1 MAILLSF
8 RFLLVLAVLMVLL
21 ISAQSFSDF
30 EPSEVKNICKFKRL
44 AEVERECKPVLSV
57 SSKMKLRNDKIYGI
71 AKDLS
76 FQNGDWV
83 QEAGSAPLMPFD
95 ESDMPKNFSD
105 IGSTLKLASFSL
117 MGMNFDRQ
125 ADDVL
130 GICGILSIAIT
141 RNRTLSDMPQR
152 WSPWFHTSPGY
163 SDLTIIFEGLYVEE
177 ANGGDRLM
185 CLLGT
190 SVSPFSKSSVDP
202 YEWSS
207 KYNCKKNFQYSFEK
221 DDRIMLIL
229 RYPQIFTLTSRAILG
244 ELRSLNKKS
253 DPKYFDKVQI
263 SSQLSYD
270 SKYHF
275 VSEQLVSRA
284 CNPYSCH
291 ELPDNRIR
299 VHKASQFCKVLQKF
313 GYETFDIDVAS
324 ECHDMK
330 HCKNLGPFV
339 HDWEITEGKNAMSN
353 KFQLLITNL
362 HCLPETN
369 SPKTAKVSAVFRA
382 LSPSE
387 ARFYSGSRT
396 GISGMTISAEGTW
409 NSSTGNLCM
418 VGCIGLEN
426 DADGCDSRICLYLP
440 GTFSIT
446 QRNVLSGTISSIKE
460 TYVPLRFK
468 KELRPLDIWNT
479 YHDYSK
485 SYLSYRFTRIEML
498 RAFMQKDNS
507 YNLGMLITKI
517 IHRFPGIEDDR
528 NLTLLSSLSDELS
541 FQVKA
546 LPHAI
551 RNKTISKT
559 FLSLE
564 VLSLG
569 HLFGRHW
576 PFLREHTCQEEGKV
590 PSFLAYDDQNILLNV
605 SAQLTVTEKYFSH
618 VAKVFLEGLYDA
630 SRGVMHT
637 VGCREIHSQKFMD
650 CLIEVKVQYS
660 SKTTRWLINP
670 TASVSITS
678 LRNPEDQFYFSPIN
692 LKTVLIPYRD
702 NSKEV
707 KFRLNFEACFRIFV
721 LLTSAACLLSQL
733 YYVEQNIDATPLI
746 SAVMLGIQLLGYGVP
761 LVMDTP
767 ILFAWK
773 EYLYP
778 QSRLLHTGSTN
789 KQFQFMMKLLLLI
802 IFVLTLKLFQKV
814 WDSRKITPK
823 SLSLNHRPN
832 DKKVLLFA
840 SMIHVTGFAL
850 FNVCH
855 SMLAGET
862 ELVTQLNKYWG
873 MIQDCFLLPQI
884 IGLMECKFKTKPL
897 SKVYYI
903 GFTVVRFVLR
913 GYDYLRDPVFD
924 VYFHTEDRAVSS
936 QFLSKFENVGM
947 MMILSFLAI
956 IYHIQQKNFKTSI

>member
-1 MAILLSF
+1 MIDGFCDPFVFHLKKNISFLNMAILLSF

-105 IGSTLKLASFSL
+105 IGSTLKLASFWL

-207 KYNCKKNFQYSFEK
+207 KYNCKKKFQYSFVK

-313 GYETFDIDVAS
+313 GYETFDTDVAS

-387 ARFYSGSRT
+387 DRFYSGSRT
-396 GISGMTISAEGTW
+396 SLSGMTISAEGTW

-551 RNKTISKT
+551 RNKTYLQNISFTRGPLIRSFVRTSLAISK
-559 FLSLE
+559 
-564 VLSLG
+564 G
-569 HLFGRHW
+569 
-576 PFLREHTCQEEGKV
+576 
-590 PSFLAYDDQNILLNV
+590 AYLPR
-605 SAQLTVTEKYFSH
+605 
-618 VAKVFLEGLYDA
+618 
-630 SRGVMHT
+630 RG
-637 VGCREIHSQKFMD
+637 
-650 CLIEVKVQYS
+650 
-660 SKTTRWLINP
+660 
-670 TASVSITS
+670 
-678 LRNPEDQFYFSPIN
+678 
-692 LKTVLIPYRD
+692 
-702 NSKEV
+702 
-707 KFRLNFEACFRIFV
+707 
-721 LLTSAACLLSQL
+721 
-733 YYVEQNIDATPLI
+733 
-746 SAVMLGIQLLGYGVP
+746 
-761 LVMDTP
+761 
-767 ILFAWK
+767 
-773 EYLYP
+773 
-778 QSRLLHTGSTN
+778 
-789 KQFQFMMKLLLLI
+789 
-802 IFVLTLKLFQKV
+802 
-814 WDSRKITPK
+814 
-823 SLSLNHRPN
+823 
-832 DKKVLLFA
+832 
-840 SMIHVTGFAL
+840 
-850 FNVCH
+850 
-855 SMLAGET
+855 
-862 ELVTQLNKYWG
+862 
-873 MIQDCFLLPQI
+873 
-884 IGLMECKFKTKPL
+884 
-897 SKVYYI
+897 
-903 GFTVVRFVLR
+903 
-913 GYDYLRDPVFD
+913 
-924 VYFHTEDRAVSS
+924 
-936 QFLSKFENVGM
+936 
-947 MMILSFLAI
+947 
-956 IYHIQQKNFKTSI
+956 

>member
-21 ISAQSFSDF
+21 ISAQSFSAF
-30 EPSEVKNICKFKRL
+30 EPSEEHEEVKNICKFKRL
-44 AEVERECKPVLSV
+44 AECHL
-57 SSKMKLRNDKIYGI
+57 KMKLGNDKIYGI

-105 IGSTLKLASFSL
+105 IGSTLKLGSFWL
-117 MGMNFDRQ
+117 MGMDFDQQ
-125 ADDVL
+125 ADYVL

-141 RNRTLSDMPQR
+141 RNRTLSYMPQR

-177 ANGGDRLM
+177 ANGGDRLI
-185 CLLGT
+185 
-190 SVSPFSKSSVDP
+190 SVDP
-202 YEWSS
+202 YIWSS
-207 KYNCKKNFQYSFEK
+207 KYNCKKSFQYSFVK

-313 GYETFDIDVAS
+313 GSETFDIYVAS

-339 HDWEITEGKNAMSN
+339 HDWEIIEGKNAMSN
-353 KFQLLITNL
+353 KFKLLITNL

-369 SPKTAKVSAVFRA
+369 SPNTAKVSAVFRA

-387 ARFYSGSRT
+387 DRFYSGSRT
-396 GISGMTISAEGTW
+396 GLSGMTISAEGTW

-446 QRNVLSGTISSIKE
+446 QRNVLSGTISCIKE
-460 TYVPLRFK
+460 TCVPLRFK
-468 KELRPLDIWNT
+468 KELRPLDILNT

-507 YNLGMLITKI
+507 YNLGILITKI

-605 SAQLTVTEKYFSH
+605 SAQLTVTAKYFSH

-630 SRGVMHT
+630 SRGLMHT
-637 VGCREIHSQKFMD
+637 VGCRETHSQKFMD

-678 LRNPEDQFYFSPIN
+678 LRNPEDLFYFSPIN

-733 YYVEQNIDATPLI
+733 YYVERNIDATPLI

-778 QSRLLHTGSTN
+778 QSRSLHTGTTN
-789 KQFQFMMKLLLLI
+789 NQFQFMMKLLLLI

-814 WDSRKITPK
+814 WDSRNITPK
-823 SLSLNHRPN
+823 SLSLNRTPN

-897 SKVYYI
+897 GKVYYI

-913 GYDYLRDPVFD
+913 GYDYLRDPVFS
-924 VYFHTEDRAVSS
+924 VYFHTEDSAVSS

-956 IYHIQQKNFKTSI
+956 IYHIQQQNFKTSI